1 MIRLALYQP
10 EIPQNVGT
18 LMRLGACVGAGIDI
32 IEPCGFPLS
41 DKRMQRAGMDYMQ
54 HVDWQRHADW
64 NHFLEDVGLK
74 KIVAV
79 DVKAPTSHIA
89 FQFHLD
95 DYLLLGQEGKGLP
108 DTIFNAVPR
117 RVAIPMLPG
126 RRSLNVAVAGAMVL
140 TEALRQTQQF
150 PDLQK

>member
-18 LMRLGACVGAGIDI
+18 LMRLGACVGVGIDI

-54 HVDWQRHADW
+54 HVDWRRHADW
-64 NHFLEDVGLK
+64 NHFSEEVDLS

-89 FQFHLD
+89 FEFRPD
-95 DYLLLGQEGKGLP
+95 DYLLLGQEGEGLP
-108 DTIFNAVPR
+108 DTIYSAVPR
-117 RVAIPMLPG
+117 RVSIPMLPG

-150 PDLQK
+150 PDFQK